1 MSELLTLWTR
11 AALLGVETRGYTEPE
26 RVMLLPTVHACTGSD
41 TWLERLHWA
50 AIHCVGVT
58 KATNA
63 CSTVGM
69 SGRATLSSEDWLGKG
84 ELLLILFYGGN
95 YTNYIL

>member
-1 MSELLTLWTR
+1 M
-11 AALLGVETRGYTEPE
+11 RGYTEPE
-26 RVMLLPTVHACTGSD
+26 RAMLLPTMHACTGSD
-41 TWLERLHWA
+41 TWSERPHWA
-50 AIHCVGVT
+50 AIYCVGVA
-58 KATNA
+58 KAVDA
-63 CSTVGM
+63 CSTVGT